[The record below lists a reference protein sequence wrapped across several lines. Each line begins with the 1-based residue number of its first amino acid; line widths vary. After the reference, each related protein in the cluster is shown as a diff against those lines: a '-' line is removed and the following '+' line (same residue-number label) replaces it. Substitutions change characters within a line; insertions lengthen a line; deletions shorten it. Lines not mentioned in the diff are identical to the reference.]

1 MPELPEVEGFRR
13 RLAPLIVGRHLTR
26 LEVRDPKLW
35 HPATGLSEADVAGRG
50 LLALQRRAK
59 LLIFSLEG
67 ELALVAHLKI
77 AGQLVYAWP
86 DGRRLVG
93 GHPYPLP
100 DAELP
105 QAATRFVLAFQEGAG
120 EVTGNYAPG
129 AERYAPGVG
138 SGTLFINDQRRFAW
152 LRLLPAPSLA
162 AFLAAQRYGPDPLDP
177 SFTPE
182 VLGARLQARRGR
194 PVKAAL
200 LDQTCVAG
208 LGNIYADEALH
219 GARLHPM
226 LRARDL
232 SPGEVARLYHSIRRV
247 LEVAVPVGGALVKP
261 GRAVADGEHGPSAE
275 GRDFLRAHGR
285 AGQLC
290 PTCAA
295 EDSHIQVAGQVAGG
309 EGQAPAAPGGAP
321 RIVRL
326 FLAGRGTYFC
336 PVCQPAPPGFV
347 PPGEGDLTLDSLAG
361 ASTADED

>member
-13 RLAPLIVGRHLTR
+13 RLAPLIVGRRLTR

-50 LLALQRRAK
+50 LQDLQRRAK

-105 QAATRFVLAFQEGAG
+105 QAATRFVLAFQEGG
-120 EVTGNYAPG
+120 GG
-129 AERYAPGVG
+129 ATERYAPGAG

-152 LRLLPAPSLA
+152 LRLLPAPALA
-162 AFLAAQRYGPDPLDP
+162 AFVAAQRYGPDPLDP

-232 SPGEVARLYHSIRRV
+232 SPEEVVRLYHSIRRV
-247 LEVAVPVGGALVKP
+247 LEVAVPVGGALVKV
-261 GRAVADGEHGPSAE
+261 GRAVAGEGHGPSAE

-290 PTCAA
+290 PTCAVGN
-295 EDSHIQVAGQVAGG
+295 SPIQVAGQVAVG
-309 EGQAPAAPGGAP
+309 EGRAPAAPGGAP

-336 PVCQPAPPGFV
+336 PVCQPAPPGFA
-347 PPGEGDLTLDSLAG
+347 PPAEGDLTLEPLAG
-361 ASTADED
+361 TSTVDED